1 MVSAETRSVPSLSQA
16 PVEGPRIPS
25 EFSLHFECGKGT
37 DPACVYPSC
46 LASFVEVLQR
56 YSETLLLPLWFHQG
70 TRRYQKPLAGAGLYL
85 HHFALPTPPVLFGVW
100 PRIPVKRLPFAFGY
114 PLSPSA
120 QQAFPAGSQI
130 GRGRTLQDLEGWPV
144 GELTGRNMYILF
156 NLLGQED
163 ELRTLLLRRL
173 LDLGL
178 PHLFKELS
186 LLSPL
191 RGDRFQ
197 TTLEDLRRETEALE
211 AAWNQER
218 QATVRQAYLQECSSR
233 VQEEIVFL
241 EREIHSIEDNLE
253 EYARRITT
261 ETRRLQEYRQ
271 RLNPLRGIRITDQG
285 HLRDIDH
292 LRHLPEVRDLQMQD
306 GRMTIVTAPL
316 QVEYGGRQFHVG
328 SFKIEMTFGGDLRIR
343 NLTDAVGAYDH
354 PHIYQGRPCLGNI
367 REGLAKMIGEY
378 QLVAAVY
385 ILIDFLKTVNPKD
398 WRIPI
403 VYWREVA
410 S

>member
-1 MVSAETRSVPSLSQA
+1 
-16 PVEGPRIPS
+16 
-25 EFSLHFECGKGT
+25 
-37 DPACVYPSC
+37 
-46 LASFVEVLQR
+46 
-56 YSETLLLPLWFHQG
+56 
-70 TRRYQKPLAGAGLYL
+70 
-85 HHFALPTPPVLFGVW
+85 
-100 PRIPVKRLPFAFGY
+100 
-114 PLSPSA
+114 
-120 QQAFPAGSQI
+120 
-130 GRGRTLQDLEGWPV
+130 
-144 GELTGRNMYILF
+144 MYILF
-156 NLLGQED
+156 NLLGQEN

-186 LLSPL
+186 PLSPL

-197 TTLEDLRRETEALE
+197 TALERLRCETEALE
-211 AAWNQER
+211 AAWNRER
-218 QATVRQAYLQECSSR
+218 QAKVRQAYLQECHSR

-241 EREIHSIEDNLE
+241 EKEMDFIEDNVE

-271 RLNPLRGIRITDQG
+271 RLNALRGIRTTDQE
-285 HLRDIDH
+285 HLRDMDQ
-292 LRHLPEVRDLQMQD
+292 LRDLPEVRDLQIQD
-306 GRMTIVTAPL
+306 GRITIVTAPL
-316 QVEYGGRQFHVG
+316 QVEYGGRRFHLG
-328 SFKIEMTFGGDLRIR
+328 SFKVEIAFGGDIRIR

-367 REGLAKMIGEY
+367 REGVAKMIGEY

>member
-1 MVSAETRSVPSLSQA
+1 
-16 PVEGPRIPS
+16 
-25 EFSLHFECGKGT
+25 
-37 DPACVYPSC
+37 
-46 LASFVEVLQR
+46 
-56 YSETLLLPLWFHQG
+56 
-70 TRRYQKPLAGAGLYL
+70 
-85 HHFALPTPPVLFGVW
+85 
-100 PRIPVKRLPFAFGY
+100 
-114 PLSPSA
+114 
-120 QQAFPAGSQI
+120 
-130 GRGRTLQDLEGWPV
+130 
-144 GELTGRNMYILF
+144 MYILV
-156 NLLGQED
+156 NLLGQEG

-191 RGDRFQ
+191 MGDRFQ